1 MPPKALADAC
11 MATHARLKQAR
22 FAVPALAALDRPRAL
37 SLLPKLVP
45 LDVVAFKAAMHRLL
59 LTQPGKGTPYT
70 AFWHDTE
77 VLVLKGRITQGGLIK
92 AEQLSQPI
100 VV

>member
-11 MATHARLKQAR
+11 MATYTRLKQAR

-37 SLLPKLVP
+37 TLLPKLVP

-59 LTQPGKGTPYT
+59 LNQPGRGMPHGSHTALATPVFSPGPTKY
-70 AFWHDTE
+70 
-77 VLVLKGRITQGGLIK
+77 IMQC
-92 AEQLSQPI
+92 
-100 VV
+100 